1 VEPRKHEHTGSQYGG
16 QVDWD
21 PAGVGGLAARA
32 LVETAGDM
40 PWGRGEIARVMRGGA
55 SGQENEVGDVE
66 ERELGIG
73 VRARDVER
81 AVGDRALQALW
92 LCPSGL
98 HTSQGK

>member
-1 VEPRKHEHTGSQYGG
+1 
-16 QVDWD
+16 
-21 PAGVGGLAARA
+21 
-32 LVETAGDM
+32 
-40 PWGRGEIARVMRGGA
+40 VMRGGA